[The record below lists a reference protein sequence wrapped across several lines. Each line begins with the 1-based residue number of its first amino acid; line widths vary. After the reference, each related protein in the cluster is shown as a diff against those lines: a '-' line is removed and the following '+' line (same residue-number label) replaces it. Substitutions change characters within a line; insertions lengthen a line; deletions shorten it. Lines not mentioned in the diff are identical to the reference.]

1 MKKLVE
7 IFPGVWNFCP
17 RQESPLQA
25 FFGAFFVFIAG
36 LAIYFIGFVLT

>member
-7 IFPGVWNFCP
+7 VFPGVWNFHP

-25 FFGAFFVFIAG
+25 FVGASFVFIAG
-36 LAIYFIGFVLT
+36 LAIYFIGYVIK